1 MARQPGFFNIDERLK
16 RLSDLGDQLEAYAG
30 AVDFEIFRSDLEKA
44 LNYSDG
50 AKGGRPPF
58 DAILMFKI
66 LVIQAQNN
74 LSDDRTE
81 FLISDRLSFMRFL
94 GLGLYDNGERRQD
107 DLGLP
112 GTTDQSRGHH
122 GSVQALRQGAA

>member
-1 MARQPGFFNIDERLK
+1 MSEGQPGFFDIDERLK
-16 RLSDLGDQLEAYAG
+16 QLSDLGDQLETFAA
-30 AVDFEIFRSDLEKA
+30 AVDFEIFRPELEQA

-50 AKGGRPPF
+50 ARGGRPPF
-58 DAILMFKI
+58 DPIMMMKI

-94 GLGLYDNGERRQD
+94 GSGCMTERPM
-107 DLGLP
+107 P
-112 GTTDQSRGHH
+112 GRSGRS
-122 GSVQALRQGAA
+122 GSG